1 MIMFAFFRGVL
12 VEATPLHC
20 IIDVKGVGYKLC
32 IPASALGKLPSIGD
46 EVLLYSSFIVREM
59 SQALYGFLSP
69 QERDFFEI
77 LIGITGVGPKM
88 ALGLIGH
95 LSLRELQQAIVAGDT
110 IVLCKIPGVGKKT
123 AERLIVEM
131 RDKLKG
137 IAPPD
142 PSPFA
147 IQLPQQQLIS
157 DAMSALINLGY
168 TQAIAQKAIKRSID
182 SLPENVELPL
192 LITTALKNV

>member
-1 MIMFAFFRGVL
+1 MFAFFRGIL
-12 VEATPLHC
+12 VEASPLHC
-20 IIDVKGVGYKLC
+20 IIDVRGVGYKLFV
-32 IPASALGKLPSIGD
+32 PTSALAQLPAIGN
-46 EVLLYSSFIVREM
+46 EVLVYSSFVVREM
-59 SQALYGFLSP
+59 SQALYGFLTA
-69 QERDFFEI
+69 QDRDFFEI
-77 LIGITGVGPKM
+77 LIGVTGVGPKM

-95 LSLRELQQAIVAGDT
+95 LSLRGLQQAIVAGDY

-123 AERLIVEM
+123 AERLVVEM

-142 PSPFA
+142 TSPFA
-147 IQLPQQQLIS
+147 IQLPKQQVVA

-168 TQAIAQKAIKRSID
+168 NQATAQKALKRSMD
-182 SLPENVELPL
+182 SLPEDVDLAV

>member
-1 MIMFAFFRGVL
+1 MFAFFRGIL

-20 IIDVKGVGYKLC
+20 IIDVRGVGYKLFV
-32 IPASALGKLPSIGD
+32 PASALGQLPQVGN
-46 EVLLYSSFIVREM
+46 EVLVHSSFVVREM
-59 SQALYGFLSP
+59 SQALFGFLTA
-69 QERDFFEI
+69 QDRDFFEI
-77 LIGITGVGPKM
+77 LIGVTGVGPKM

-95 LSLRELQQAIVAGDT
+95 LSLRELQQAIVAGDC
-110 IVLCKIPGVGKKT
+110 VALCKIPGVGKKT

-137 IAPPD
+137 IASLD

-147 IQLPQQQLIS
+147 IQLPKQQVVA

-168 TQAIAQKAIKRSID
+168 NQATAQKALKRSMD
-182 SLPENVELPL
+182 TLPEDVDLAV